1 MTFQVVIT
9 DIQRSIDTENEV
21 DGNDR
26 LRIHVDQCQRSTGF
40 SFRNFQREITIK
52 RYIKCL
58 ADRYPEKAQL
68 IKIGNSYEGRDLFV
82 IKIGTPTRGI
92 RKPAVWIDGGIHARD
107 ITLTFTHQEVKGG
120 GTPGPSV
127 DRGRGIKS
135 KQ

>member
-1 MTFQVVIT
+1 MKATSASRNKTYTTCFVAIFLTKTDLTFQVVIT

-21 DGNDR
+21 VGDER

-107 ITLTFTHQEVKGG
+107 IT
-120 GTPGPSV
+120 
-127 DRGRGIKS
+127 
-135 KQ
+135 